1 MGFRMGFGRQVHRYT
16 GTQVNTY
23 TGKHVHMGNL
33 FTCLR
38 VYVFTLSRP
47 FRNK

>member
-1 MGFRMGFGRQVHRYT
+1 MIMDFRMGFGRQVHK
-16 GTQVNTY
+16 Y

-38 VYVFTLSRP
+38 VYVFTLPRP